1 MSNPF
6 FVNRGPFKV
15 ADIFKTLN
23 LNSNEID
30 KNENINDIKD
40 CEVISIHASYSKIGK
55 FPSHELIN
63 SDFLDGASAKVII
76 NSARG
81 EIIDEDSILNSD
93 ILYFM
98 IL

>member
-15 ADIFKTLN
+15 ADIFKSLN

-40 CEVISIHASYSKIGK
+40 LLS
-55 FPSHELIN
+55 
-63 SDFLDGASAKVII
+63 
-76 NSARG
+76 
-81 EIIDEDSILNSD
+81 SD
-93 ILYFM
+93 INDITFFHSKKYKELANNTKASFCITTENLKK
-98 IL
+98 ILPVT